1 MTNELPTL
9 PPTGHSSS
17 LLHKIIIFFSIVG
30 LVYLLI
36 LSVGMV
42 GTGFKWAAGGKKG
55 AEELFKFA
63 TNPFM
68 GLVLGIFATALVQSS
83 STVTSV
89 IVGLVAGGLPVHTAV
104 PMIMGANIGT
114 TVTNTLVSLGHIT
127 RPQEFR
133 RAFAAATVH
142 DMFNFLAV
150 AIFLTI
156 EVTTSVF
163 TSSHQGP
170 LEMITE
176 PIAHAFA
183 GSADVNVKDL
193 NFIKKLT
200 KPIIGLFHHK
210 SGSGIFDNMGAIT
223 GGICMIIAA
232 LIMIFS
238 SIVFLGKI
246 LKKNLTG
253 RAERIFHS
261 AVGRG
266 PISGILSGTVVTVL
280 VQSSSTT
287 TSLIIPMAGSGVM
300 KLKQIFPF
308 TLGANIGT
316 TVTAMIASLA
326 GGDSP
331 EFAQAALQ
339 IALVHLF
346 FNIAATILIYGIPFL
361 RAIPLKGAEWLAD
374 LAVRKRVMAIA
385 YVVILYFLLPLCMLL
400 IAQAFANN
408 EQATDEVSDD
418 KKSNAPI
425 HSHIYAPI
433 KHPSQSGDL
442 SC

>member
-1 MTNELPTL
+1 MAIELP
-9 PPTGHSSS
+9 PAECADS
-17 LLHKIIIFFSIVG
+17 LLQKILIPTAVLA

-36 LSVGMV
+36 LSVGLV
-42 GTGFKWAAGGKKG
+42 GTGFKWASGGQEG
-55 AEELFKFA
+55 ARELFAFA
-63 TNPFM
+63 TNPLM
-68 GLVLGIFATALVQSS
+68 GLIVGILATALVQSS

-89 IVGLVAGGLPVHTAV
+89 IVGLVAGGLDVHTAI

-150 AIFLTI
+150 TIFLTL
-156 EVTTSVF
+156 ELLTSLL
-163 TSSHQGP
+163 SDNGQGV
-170 LEMITE
+170 LQSITE
-176 PIAHAFA
+176 PIALTFA
-183 GSADVNVKDL
+183 GSADVDVKSL
-193 NFIKKLT
+193 NFIGNVT
-200 KPIIGLFHHK
+200 KPVIAILHDK
-210 SGSGIFDNMGAIT
+210 SGTGAFDGMSPVG
-223 GGICMIIAA
+223 GGISMIVLA
-232 LIMIFS
+232 LVMIFL
-238 SIVFLGKI
+238 SITLLGKT

-253 RAERIFHS
+253 RAERIFHA

-266 PISGILSGTVVTVL
+266 PISGITSGTIVTIL

-316 TVTAMIASLA
+316 TITALIASLS
-326 GGDSP
+326 GGDYA
-331 EFAQAALQ
+331 EAALQ

-346 FNIAATILIYGIPFL
+346 FNVFATVLIYGIPPL

-374 LAVRKRVMAIA
+374 IAVRKRTLAIV
-385 YVVILYFLLPLCMLL
+385 YVVVLYFLLPLGMLL
-400 IAQAFANN
+400 VAQLLTTDK
-408 EQATDEVSDD
+408 ATTAATRSPARHGEIQ
-418 KKSNAPI
+418 SNLQPI
-425 HSHIYAPI
+425 LQPFQDVQ
-433 KHPSQSGDL
+433 KGDQP
-442 SC
+442 C

>member
-1 MTNELPTL
+1 MTNELPSA
-9 PPTGHSSS
+9 GAANSI
-17 LLHKIIIFFSIVG
+17 LHKIFIFIFIVA
-30 LVYLLI
+30 LVYLLV

-42 GTGFKWAAGGKKG
+42 GTGFKWAAGGKEG
-55 AEELFKFA
+55 AAELFKFA

-68 GLVLGIFATALVQSS
+68 GLILGLFATALVQSS

-150 AIFLTI
+150 AIFLSI
-156 EVTTSVF
+156 EVITGMF
-163 TSSHQGP
+163 SSNGAGFLQ
-170 LEMITE
+170 MITE
-176 PIAHAFA
+176 PIAHKFA
-183 GSADVNVKDL
+183 GSADVDVKGM
-193 NFIKKLT
+193 NFVKPLT
-200 KPIIGLFHHK
+200 KPIVGIFYNSSDKSGLFAGM
-210 SGSGIFDNMGAIT
+210 SPIA
-223 GGICMIIAA
+223 GGISMILIA
-232 LIMIFS
+232 LGMIFT
-238 SIVFLGKI
+238 SIVLLGKV

-253 RAERIFHS
+253 RAVVIFHA

-266 PISGILSGTVVTVL
+266 PFSGILSGAIVTVL

-331 EFAQAALQ
+331 EFSQAALQ

-346 FNIAATILIYGIPFL
+346 FNIFATVLIYCTPFL
-361 RAIPLKGAEWLAD
+361 RAIPLYGAEWLAD
-374 LAVRKRVMAIA
+374 LALRKRIMAVA
-385 YVVILYFLLPLCMLL
+385 YVVTLYFLLPLCCLL
-400 IAQAFANN
+400 IAQAFAADEEPAAKENN
-408 EQATDEVSDD
+408 SD
-418 KKSNAPI
+418 KVE
-425 HSHIYAPI
+425 
-433 KHPSQSGDL
+433 SQSFIESMTAQGDFP
-442 SC
+442 C